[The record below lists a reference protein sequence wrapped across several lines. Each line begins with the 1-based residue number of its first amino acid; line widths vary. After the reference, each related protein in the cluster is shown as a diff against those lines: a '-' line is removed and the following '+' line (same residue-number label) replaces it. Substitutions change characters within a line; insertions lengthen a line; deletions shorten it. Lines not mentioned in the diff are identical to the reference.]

1 MKFYLAPMEG
11 ITGYIYRQ
19 AYNSCFKP
27 MDRYFTP
34 FLAPKHKSGF
44 SSKELND
51 ILPEHN
57 QGMEVIPQ
65 ILTSDPED
73 FLDTAVKLKE
83 YGYTE
88 VNLNL
93 GCPSGT
99 VAAKGKGAGFLKDTE
114 KLARFLGEVSEGME
128 RENLHFSIK
137 TRVGVESEE
146 EFQTLLGLYNQCPLT
161 ELIIHPRVLK
171 DFYKYN
177 VRMNAFKEGFEKS
190 RHSVCYNGDIFRRK
204 DYDRLVKDYIK
215 TGMSVNLDQ
224 WGTSAFGTVETVSLS
239 STVNNGVASYPITIS
254 ADNTEG
260 NLQVNSY
267 VNYKIMASQ
276 NDNCLMVPIQ
286 AVRTVGLEDGSSATV
301 VYVQADSRP
310 DNALELPYQDE
321 EIPSGFYPVQVEI
334 GIQDTYNVEIKSGV
348 NDGDTVFTQ
357 MITDQAWG

>member
-204 DYDRLVKDYIK
+204 DYDCLVKEYPD
-215 TGMSVNLDQ
+215 LDKIMMGRGIMMNPFLMEEIAD
-224 WGTSAFGTVETVSLS
+224 GTSQKVS
-239 STVNNGVASYPITIS
+239 GKMS
-254 ADNTEG
+254 AARKADRLEKFHRLLCDGYTHVMSGDRPVLFKMKELWGFLIHSCPEEEKLMKKIRKAQHLAEYEG
-260 NLQVNSY
+260 
-267 VNYKIMASQ
+267 
-276 NDNCLMVPIQ
+276 
-286 AVRTVGLEDGSSATV
+286 AVS
-301 VYVQADSRP
+301 
-310 DNALELPYQDE
+310 ELFCRMRE
-321 EIPSGFYPVQVEI
+321 HE
-334 GIQDTYNVEIKSGV
+334 
-348 NDGDTVFTQ
+348 
-357 MITDQAWG
+357 

>member
-204 DYDRLVKDYIK
+204 DYDRLVKEY
-215 TGMSVNLDQ
+215 LD
-224 WGTSAFGTVETVSLS
+224 L
-239 STVNNGVASYPITIS
+239 
-254 ADNTEG
+254 D
-260 NLQVNSY
+260 
-267 VNYKIMASQ
+267 KIMMGRGIMM
-276 NDNCLMVPIQ
+276 NPFLM
-286 AVRTVGLEDGSSATV
+286 
-301 VYVQADSRP
+301 
-310 DNALELPYQDE
+310 E
-321 EIPSGFYPVQVEI
+321 EIAEETTRKVSGKMTAARKADRLEKFHRLLCDGYTHVMSGDRPVLFKMKELWGFLIHSCPEEEKLMKKIRKAQHLAE
-334 GIQDTYNVEIKSGV
+334 YEGV
-348 NDGDTVFTQ
+348 VSELFCR
-357 MITDQAWG
+357 MREHE

>member
-114 KLARFLGEVSEGME
+114 SLPGSWE
-128 RENLHFSIK
+128 RS
-137 TRVGVESEE
+137 
-146 EFQTLLGLYNQCPLT
+146 
-161 ELIIHPRVLK
+161 
-171 DFYKYN
+171 
-177 VRMNAFKEGFEKS
+177 VREW
-190 RHSVCYNGDIFRRK
+190 NGKIF
-204 DYDRLVKDYIK
+204 I
-215 TGMSVNLDQ
+215 
-224 WGTSAFGTVETVSLS
+224 F
-239 STVNNGVASYPITIS
+239 P
-254 ADNTEG
+254 
-260 NLQVNSY
+260 
-267 VNYKIMASQ
+267 
-276 NDNCLMVPIQ
+276 
-286 AVRTVGLEDGSSATV
+286 
-301 VYVQADSRP
+301 SRP
-310 DNALELPYQDE
+310 AW
-321 EIPSGFYPVQVEI
+321 VWKVK
-334 GIQDTYNVEIKSGV
+334 KS
-348 NDGDTVFTQ
+348 FRLF
-357 MITDQAWG
+357 

>member
-190 RHSVCYNGDIFRRK
+190 RHSVCYNGDFFRRK
-204 DYDRLVKDYIK
+204 DYDRLVKEYPD
-215 TGMSVNLDQ
+215 LD
-224 WGTSAFGTVETVSLS
+224 
-239 STVNNGVASYPITIS
+239 
-254 ADNTEG
+254 
-260 NLQVNSY
+260 
-267 VNYKIMASQ
+267 KIMMGRGIMM
-276 NDNCLMVPIQ
+276 NPFLM
-286 AVRTVGLEDGSSATV
+286 
-301 VYVQADSRP
+301 
-310 DNALELPYQDE
+310 E
-321 EIPSGFYPVQVEI
+321 EIAEGTTQKVSGKMTAARKADRLEKFHRLLCDGYAHVMSGDRPVLFKMKEL
-334 GIQDTYNVEIKSGV
+334 
-348 NDGDTVFTQ
+348 
-357 MITDQAWG
+357 WGFLIHSCPEEEKLMKKIRKAQHLEEYERVVSELFCRMREHG

>member
-190 RHSVCYNGDIFRRK
+190 RHSVCYNGDVFRRK
-204 DYDRLVKDYIK
+204 DYDRLIK
-215 TGMSVNLDQ
+215 EYPDLDKIMMGRGIMMNPFLMEEIAD
-224 WGTSAFGTVETVSLS
+224 GTSQEVSGKM
-239 STVNNGVASYPITIS
+239 TAARK
-254 ADNTEG
+254 ADRLEKFHRLLCDG
-260 NLQVNSY
+260 YAHVMSGDRPVLFKMKELWGFLIHSCPEEEKLMK
-267 VNYKIMASQ
+267 KIRKAQ
-276 NDNCLMVPIQ
+276 H
-286 AVRTVGLEDGSSATV
+286 LEEYERV
-301 VYVQADSRP
+301 VS
-310 DNALELPYQDE
+310 ELFCRMRE
-321 EIPSGFYPVQVEI
+321 HE
-334 GIQDTYNVEIKSGV
+334 
-348 NDGDTVFTQ
+348 
-357 MITDQAWG
+357 

>member
-114 KLARFLGEVSEGME
+114 KIARFLGEVSEGME

-190 RHSVCYNGDIFRRK
+190 RHSVCYNGDVFRRK
-204 DYDRLVKDYIK
+204 DYDRLVKEYPD
-215 TGMSVNLDQ
+215 LDKIMIGRGIMMNPFLMEEIAD
-224 WGTSAFGTVETVSLS
+224 GTSQEVSGKM
-239 STVNNGVASYPITIS
+239 TAARK
-254 ADNTEG
+254 ADRLEKFHRLLCDG
-260 NLQVNSY
+260 YAHVMSGDRPVLFKMKELWGFLIHSCPEEEKLMK
-267 VNYKIMASQ
+267 KIRKAQ
-276 NDNCLMVPIQ
+276 H
-286 AVRTVGLEDGSSATV
+286 LEEYERV
-301 VYVQADSRP
+301 VS
-310 DNALELPYQDE
+310 ELFCRMRE
-321 EIPSGFYPVQVEI
+321 HG
-334 GIQDTYNVEIKSGV
+334 
-348 NDGDTVFTQ
+348 
-357 MITDQAWG
+357 

>member
-1 MKFYLAPMEG
+1 MNLYLATLEG
-11 ITGYIYRQ
+11 ITGHIYRNALHQ
-19 AYNSCFKP
+19 CFDGFDK
-27 MDRYFTP
+27 YFIP
-34 FLAPKHKSGF
+34 FF
-44 SSKELND
+44 SPNQKGLFSTSEKKD
-51 ILPEHN
+51 VMPEHN

-204 DYDRLVKDYIK
+204 DYDRLVKEYPD
-215 TGMSVNLDQ
+215 LDKIMMGRGIMMTPFLMEEIAD
-224 WGTSAFGTVETVSLS
+224 GTSQKVS
-239 STVNNGVASYPITIS
+239 GKMS
-254 ADNTEG
+254 ADRKADRLEKFHRLLCDGYTHVMSGDRPVLFKMKELWGFLIHSCPEEEKLMKKIRKAQHLAEYEG
-260 NLQVNSY
+260 
-267 VNYKIMASQ
+267 
-276 NDNCLMVPIQ
+276 
-286 AVRTVGLEDGSSATV
+286 V
-301 VYVQADSRP
+301 VS
-310 DNALELPYQDE
+310 ELFCRMRE
-321 EIPSGFYPVQVEI
+321 HE
-334 GIQDTYNVEIKSGV
+334 
-348 NDGDTVFTQ
+348 
-357 MITDQAWG
+357 

>member
-204 DYDRLVKDYIK
+204 DYDRLVKEYPD
-215 TGMSVNLDQ
+215 LDKIMMGRGIMMNPFLMEEIAD
-224 WGTSAFGTVETVSLS
+224 GTSQKVSGKMSAARKADRLEKFHRLLCDGYTHVMS
-239 STVNNGVASYPITIS
+239 GDRPVLFKMKELWGFLIHSCPEEEKLMKKIRKAHHLAEYEGVVS
-254 ADNTEG
+254 
-260 NLQVNSY
+260 
-267 VNYKIMASQ
+267 
-276 NDNCLMVPIQ
+276 
-286 AVRTVGLEDGSSATV
+286 
-301 VYVQADSRP
+301 
-310 DNALELPYQDE
+310 ELFCRMRE
-321 EIPSGFYPVQVEI
+321 HE
-334 GIQDTYNVEIKSGV
+334 
-348 NDGDTVFTQ
+348 
-357 MITDQAWG
+357 

>member
-51 ILPEHN
+51 IVPEHN

-146 EFQTLLGLYNQCPLT
+146 EFQILLGLYNQCPLT

-177 VRMNAFKEGFEKS
+177 VRMDLLRFEKS

-204 DYDRLVKDYIK
+204 DYDRLVKEYPD
-215 TGMSVNLDQ
+215 LDKDNDGTRSPGRPILMEEIAD
-224 WGTSAFGTVETVSLS
+224 GTSQKVS
-239 STVNNGVASYPITIS
+239 GKMS
-254 ADNTEG
+254 ADRKADRLEKFHRLLCDGYTHVMSGDRPVLFKMKELWGFLIHSCPEEEKLMKKIRKAQHLAEYEG
-260 NLQVNSY
+260 
-267 VNYKIMASQ
+267 
-276 NDNCLMVPIQ
+276 
-286 AVRTVGLEDGSSATV
+286 V
-301 VYVQADSRP
+301 VS
-310 DNALELPYQDE
+310 ELFCRMRE
-321 EIPSGFYPVQVEI
+321 HE
-334 GIQDTYNVEIKSGV
+334 
-348 NDGDTVFTQ
+348 
-357 MITDQAWG
+357 

>member
-65 ILTSDPED
+65 ILTSDSED

-190 RHSVCYNGDIFRRK
+190 RHSVCYNGDVFRRK
-204 DYDRLVKDYIK
+204 DYDRLIK
-215 TGMSVNLDQ
+215 EYPDLD
-224 WGTSAFGTVETVSLS
+224 
-239 STVNNGVASYPITIS
+239 
-254 ADNTEG
+254 
-260 NLQVNSY
+260 
-267 VNYKIMASQ
+267 KIMMGRGIMM
-276 NDNCLMVPIQ
+276 NPFLM
-286 AVRTVGLEDGSSATV
+286 
-301 VYVQADSRP
+301 
-310 DNALELPYQDE
+310 E
-321 EIPSGFYPVQVEI
+321 EIAEETTRKVSGKMTAARKADRLEKFHRLLCDGYAHVMSGDRPVLFKMKELWGFLIHSCPEEEKLMKKIRKAQHLEE
-334 GIQDTYNVEIKSGV
+334 YEGV
-348 NDGDTVFTQ
+348 VSELFCR
-357 MITDQAWG
+357 MREHE

>member
-161 ELIIHPRVLK
+161 ELIVHPRVLK

-190 RHSVCYNGDIFRRK
+190 RHSVCYNGDVFRRK
-204 DYDRLVKDYIK
+204 DYDRLIK
-215 TGMSVNLDQ
+215 EYPDLDKIMMGRGIMMNPFLMEEIAD
-224 WGTSAFGTVETVSLS
+224 GTSQEVSGKM
-239 STVNNGVASYPITIS
+239 TAARK
-254 ADNTEG
+254 ADRLEKFHRLLCDG
-260 NLQVNSY
+260 YAHVMSGDRPVLFKMKELWGFLIRSCPEEEKLMK
-267 VNYKIMASQ
+267 KIRKAQ
-276 NDNCLMVPIQ
+276 H
-286 AVRTVGLEDGSSATV
+286 LEEYERV
-301 VYVQADSRP
+301 VS
-310 DNALELPYQDE
+310 ELFCRMRE
-321 EIPSGFYPVQVEI
+321 HG
-334 GIQDTYNVEIKSGV
+334 
-348 NDGDTVFTQ
+348 
-357 MITDQAWG
+357 

>member
-57 QGMEVIPQ
+57 QGMDVIPQ

-190 RHSVCYNGDIFRRK
+190 RHSVCYNGDVFRRK
-204 DYDRLVKDYIK
+204 DYDRLIK
-215 TGMSVNLDQ
+215 EYPDLDKIMMGRGIMMNPFLMEEIAD
-224 WGTSAFGTVETVSLS
+224 GTSQEVSGKM
-239 STVNNGVASYPITIS
+239 TAARK
-254 ADNTEG
+254 ADRLEKFHRLLCDG
-260 NLQVNSY
+260 YAHVMSGDRPVLFKMKELWGFLIHSCPEEEKLMK
-267 VNYKIMASQ
+267 KIRKAQ
-276 NDNCLMVPIQ
+276 H
-286 AVRTVGLEDGSSATV
+286 LEEYERV
-301 VYVQADSRP
+301 VS
-310 DNALELPYQDE
+310 ELFCRMRE
-321 EIPSGFYPVQVEI
+321 HG
-334 GIQDTYNVEIKSGV
+334 
-348 NDGDTVFTQ
+348 
-357 MITDQAWG
+357 

>member
-204 DYDRLVKDYIK
+204 DYDRLVKEYPD
-215 TGMSVNLDQ
+215 LD
-224 WGTSAFGTVETVSLS
+224 
-239 STVNNGVASYPITIS
+239 
-254 ADNTEG
+254 
-260 NLQVNSY
+260 
-267 VNYKIMASQ
+267 KIMMGRGIMM
-276 NDNCLMVPIQ
+276 NPFLM
-286 AVRTVGLEDGSSATV
+286 
-301 VYVQADSRP
+301 
-310 DNALELPYQDE
+310 E
-321 EIPSGFYPVQVEI
+321 EIAEGTTQKVSGKMTAARKADRLEKFHRLLCDGYAHVMSGDRPVLFKMKEL
-334 GIQDTYNVEIKSGV
+334 
-348 NDGDTVFTQ
+348 
-357 MITDQAWG
+357 WGFLIHSCPEEEKLMKKIRKAQHLEEYERVVSELFCRMREHG

>member
-204 DYDRLVKDYIK
+204 DYDRLVKEYPD
-215 TGMSVNLDQ
+215 LDKIMMGRGIMMNPFLMEEIAD
-224 WGTSAFGTVETVSLS
+224 GTSQKVS
-239 STVNNGVASYPITIS
+239 GKMS
-254 ADNTEG
+254 ADR
-260 NLQVNSY
+260 
-267 VNYKIMASQ
+267 KA
-276 NDNCLMVPIQ
+276 D
-286 AVRTVGLEDGSSATV
+286 RLEKFHRLLCDGYTHVMSG
-301 VYVQADSRP
+301 DRP
-310 DNALELPYQDE
+310 VLFKMKEL
-321 EIPSGFYPVQVEI
+321 
-334 GIQDTYNVEIKSGV
+334 
-348 NDGDTVFTQ
+348 
-357 MITDQAWG
+357 W

>member
-190 RHSVCYNGDIFRRK
+190 RHSVCYNGDVFRRK
-204 DYDRLVKDYIK
+204 DYDRLIK
-215 TGMSVNLDQ
+215 EYPDLDKIMMGRGIMMNPFLMEEIAE
-224 WGTSAFGTVETVSLS
+224 GTSRKVSGKM
-239 STVNNGVASYPITIS
+239 TAARK
-254 ADNTEG
+254 ADRLEKFHRLLCDG
-260 NLQVNSY
+260 YAHVMSGDRPVLFKMKELWGFLIHSCPEEEKLMK
-267 VNYKIMASQ
+267 KIRKAQ
-276 NDNCLMVPIQ
+276 H
-286 AVRTVGLEDGSSATV
+286 LEEYERV
-301 VYVQADSRP
+301 VS
-310 DNALELPYQDE
+310 ELFCRMRE
-321 EIPSGFYPVQVEI
+321 HG
-334 GIQDTYNVEIKSGV
+334 
-348 NDGDTVFTQ
+348 
-357 MITDQAWG
+357 

>member
-190 RHSVCYNGDIFRRK
+190 RHSVCYNGDVFRRK
-204 DYDRLVKDYIK
+204 DYDRLIK
-215 TGMSVNLDQ
+215 EYPDLDKIMMGRGIMMNPFLMEEIAD
-224 WGTSAFGTVETVSLS
+224 GTSRKVSGKM
-239 STVNNGVASYPITIS
+239 TAARK
-254 ADNTEG
+254 ADRLEKFHRLLCDG
-260 NLQVNSY
+260 YAHVMSGDRPVLFKMKELWGFLIHSCPEEEKLMK
-267 VNYKIMASQ
+267 KIRKAQ
-276 NDNCLMVPIQ
+276 H
-286 AVRTVGLEDGSSATV
+286 LEEYERV
-301 VYVQADSRP
+301 VS
-310 DNALELPYQDE
+310 ELFCRMRE
-321 EIPSGFYPVQVEI
+321 HG
-334 GIQDTYNVEIKSGV
+334 
-348 NDGDTVFTQ
+348 
-357 MITDQAWG
+357 

>member
-190 RHSVCYNGDIFRRK
+190 RHSVCYNGDVFRRK
-204 DYDRLVKDYIK
+204 DYDRLIK
-215 TGMSVNLDQ
+215 EYPDLDKIMMGRGIMMNPFLMEEIAE
-224 WGTSAFGTVETVSLS
+224 GTSQEVSGKM
-239 STVNNGVASYPITIS
+239 TAARK
-254 ADNTEG
+254 ADRLEKFHRLLCDG
-260 NLQVNSY
+260 YAHVMSGDRPVLFKMKELWGFLIHSCPEEEKLMK
-267 VNYKIMASQ
+267 KIRKAQ
-276 NDNCLMVPIQ
+276 H
-286 AVRTVGLEDGSSATV
+286 LEEYERV
-301 VYVQADSRP
+301 VS
-310 DNALELPYQDE
+310 ELFCRMRE
-321 EIPSGFYPVQVEI
+321 HG
-334 GIQDTYNVEIKSGV
+334 
-348 NDGDTVFTQ
+348 
-357 MITDQAWG
+357 

>member
-161 ELIIHPRVLK
+161 ELIIHPRVLT

-190 RHSVCYNGDIFRRK
+190 RHSVCYNGDVFRRK
-204 DYDRLVKDYIK
+204 DYDRLIK
-215 TGMSVNLDQ
+215 EYLDLDKIMMGRGIMMNPFLMEEIAD
-224 WGTSAFGTVETVSLS
+224 GTSQKVS
-239 STVNNGVASYPITIS
+239 GKMS
-254 ADNTEG
+254 AARKADRLEKFHRLLCDGYTHVMSGDRPVLFKMKELWG
-260 NLQVNSY
+260 FLIHSCPEEEKLMK
-267 VNYKIMASQ
+267 KIRKAQ
-276 NDNCLMVPIQ
+276 
-286 AVRTVGLEDGSSATV
+286 RLEEYERV
-301 VYVQADSRP
+301 VS
-310 DNALELPYQDE
+310 ELFCRMRE
-321 EIPSGFYPVQVEI
+321 HG
-334 GIQDTYNVEIKSGV
+334 
-348 NDGDTVFTQ
+348 
-357 MITDQAWG
+357 

>member
-190 RHSVCYNGDIFRRK
+190 RHSVCYNGDVFRRK
-204 DYDRLVKDYIK
+204 DYDRLIK
-215 TGMSVNLDQ
+215 EYPDLDKIMMGRGIMMNPFLMEEIAD
-224 WGTSAFGTVETVSLS
+224 GTSQKVS
-239 STVNNGVASYPITIS
+239 GKMS
-254 ADNTEG
+254 AARKADRLEKFHRLLCDG
-260 NLQVNSY
+260 YAHVMSGDRPVLFKMKELWGFLIHSCPEEEKLMK
-267 VNYKIMASQ
+267 KIRKAQ
-276 NDNCLMVPIQ
+276 
-286 AVRTVGLEDGSSATV
+286 RLEEYERV
-301 VYVQADSRP
+301 VS
-310 DNALELPYQDE
+310 ELFCRMRE
-321 EIPSGFYPVQVEI
+321 HE
-334 GIQDTYNVEIKSGV
+334 
-348 NDGDTVFTQ
+348 
-357 MITDQAWG
+357 

>member
-190 RHSVCYNGDIFRRK
+190 RHSVCYNGDVFRRK
-204 DYDRLVKDYIK
+204 DYDRLIK
-215 TGMSVNLDQ
+215 EYPDLDKIMMGRGIMMNPFLMEEIAD
-224 WGTSAFGTVETVSLS
+224 GTSQEVSGKM
-239 STVNNGVASYPITIS
+239 TAARK
-254 ADNTEG
+254 ADRLEKFHCLLCDG
-260 NLQVNSY
+260 YAHVMSGDRPVLFKMKELWGFLIHSCPEEEKLMK
-267 VNYKIMASQ
+267 KIRKAQ
-276 NDNCLMVPIQ
+276 H
-286 AVRTVGLEDGSSATV
+286 LEEYERV
-301 VYVQADSRP
+301 VS
-310 DNALELPYQDE
+310 ELFCRMRE
-321 EIPSGFYPVQVEI
+321 HG
-334 GIQDTYNVEIKSGV
+334 
-348 NDGDTVFTQ
+348 
-357 MITDQAWG
+357 

>member
-34 FLAPKHKSGF
+34 FLVPKHKSGF

-161 ELIIHPRVLK
+161 ELIIHPRVLT

-190 RHSVCYNGDIFRRK
+190 RHSVCYNGDVFRRK
-204 DYDRLVKDYIK
+204 DYDRLIK
-215 TGMSVNLDQ
+215 EYLDLDKIMMGRGIMMNPFLMEEIAD
-224 WGTSAFGTVETVSLS
+224 GTSQKVSGKM
-239 STVNNGVASYPITIS
+239 TAARK
-254 ADNTEG
+254 ADRLEKFHRLLCDG
-260 NLQVNSY
+260 YAHVMSGDRPVLFKMKELWGFLIHSCPEEEKLMK
-267 VNYKIMASQ
+267 KIRKAQ
-276 NDNCLMVPIQ
+276 
-286 AVRTVGLEDGSSATV
+286 RLEEYERV
-301 VYVQADSRP
+301 VS
-310 DNALELPYQDE
+310 ELFCRMRE
-321 EIPSGFYPVQVEI
+321 HG
-334 GIQDTYNVEIKSGV
+334 
-348 NDGDTVFTQ
+348 
-357 MITDQAWG
+357 

>member
-161 ELIIHPRVLK
+161 ELIIHPR
-171 DFYKYN
+171 D
-177 VRMNAFKEGFEKS
+177 
-190 RHSVCYNGDIFRRK
+190 
-204 DYDRLVKDYIK
+204 
-215 TGMSVNLDQ
+215 
-224 WGTSAFGTVETVSLS
+224 
-239 STVNNGVASYPITIS
+239 
-254 ADNTEG
+254 
-260 NLQVNSY
+260 
-267 VNYKIMASQ
+267 
-276 NDNCLMVPIQ
+276 
-286 AVRTVGLEDGSSATV
+286 
-301 VYVQADSRP
+301 
-310 DNALELPYQDE
+310 
-321 EIPSGFYPVQVEI
+321 
-334 GIQDTYNVEIKSGV
+334 
-348 NDGDTVFTQ
+348 
-357 MITDQAWG
+357 

>member
-204 DYDRLVKDYIK
+204 DYDRLVKEYPD
-215 TGMSVNLDQ
+215 LDKIMMGRGIMMNPFLMEEIAD
-224 WGTSAFGTVETVSLS
+224 GTSQKVSGKMSARLEKFHRLLCDGYTHVMS
-239 STVNNGVASYPITIS
+239 GDRPVLFKMKELWGFLIHSCPEEEKLMKKIRKAQHLAEYEGVVS
-254 ADNTEG
+254 
-260 NLQVNSY
+260 
-267 VNYKIMASQ
+267 
-276 NDNCLMVPIQ
+276 
-286 AVRTVGLEDGSSATV
+286 
-301 VYVQADSRP
+301 
-310 DNALELPYQDE
+310 ELFCRMRE
-321 EIPSGFYPVQVEI
+321 HE
-334 GIQDTYNVEIKSGV
+334 
-348 NDGDTVFTQ
+348 
-357 MITDQAWG
+357 

>member
-204 DYDRLVKDYIK
+204 DYDRLVKEYPD
-215 TGMSVNLDQ
+215 LDKIMMDPFLMEEIAD
-224 WGTSAFGTVETVSLS
+224 GTSQKVSGKMSAARKADRLEKFHRLLCDGYTHVMS
-239 STVNNGVASYPITIS
+239 GDRPVLFKMKELWGFLIHSCPEEEKLMKKIRKAQHLAEYEGVVS
-254 ADNTEG
+254 
-260 NLQVNSY
+260 
-267 VNYKIMASQ
+267 
-276 NDNCLMVPIQ
+276 
-286 AVRTVGLEDGSSATV
+286 
-301 VYVQADSRP
+301 
-310 DNALELPYQDE
+310 ELFCRMRE
-321 EIPSGFYPVQVEI
+321 HE
-334 GIQDTYNVEIKSGV
+334 
-348 NDGDTVFTQ
+348 
-357 MITDQAWG
+357 

>member
-204 DYDRLVKDYIK
+204 DYDRLVKEYPGIMMNPFLMEEIAD
-215 TGMSVNLDQ
+215 
-224 WGTSAFGTVETVSLS
+224 GTSQKVS
-239 STVNNGVASYPITIS
+239 GKMS
-254 ADNTEG
+254 ADRKADRLEKFHRLLCDGYTHVMSGDRPVLFKMKELWGFLIHSCPEEEKLMKKIRKAQHLAEYEG
-260 NLQVNSY
+260 
-267 VNYKIMASQ
+267 
-276 NDNCLMVPIQ
+276 
-286 AVRTVGLEDGSSATV
+286 V
-301 VYVQADSRP
+301 VS
-310 DNALELPYQDE
+310 ELFCRMRE
-321 EIPSGFYPVQVEI
+321 HE
-334 GIQDTYNVEIKSGV
+334 
-348 NDGDTVFTQ
+348 
-357 MITDQAWG
+357 

>member
-1 MKFYLAPMEG
+1 MRFYLAPMEG

-57 QGMEVIPQ
+57 QGMDVIPQ
-65 ILTSDPED
+65 ILTSSSED
-73 FLDTAVKLKE
+73 FLDTAIRLKE
-83 YGYTE
+83 YGYKE

-137 TRVGVESEE
+137 TRLGVESEE
-146 EFQTLLGLYNQCPLT
+146 EFGVLLELYNQYPLT

-177 VRMNAFKEGFEKS
+177 VRIHAFKEGFEKS
-190 RHSVCYNGDIFRRK
+190 RHSVCYNGDIFRKK
-204 DYDRLVKDYIK
+204 DYDRLK
-215 TGMSVNLDQ
+215 Q
-224 WGTSAFGTVETVSLS
+224 E
-239 STVNNGVASYPITIS
+239 YPDLEKVMMGRGIMMNPFLTEEI
-254 ADNTEG
+254 AD
-260 NLQVNSY
+260 
-267 VNYKIMASQ
+267 
-276 NDNCLMVPIQ
+276 
-286 AVRTVGLEDGSSATV
+286 
-301 VYVQADSRP
+301 
-310 DNALELPYQDE
+310 ELPEKKVEKMSGAQKAERLEKFHRLLCDGYTHVMSGDRPVLFKMKELWGFLILSCPE
-321 EIPSGFYPVQVEI
+321 EEKFMKKIRKAQRLTEYEAVVSELFRHMRSV
-334 GIQDTYNVEIKSGV
+334 
-348 NDGDTVFTQ
+348 
-357 MITDQAWG
+357 

>member
-190 RHSVCYNGDIFRRK
+190 RHSVCYNGDVFRRK
-204 DYDRLVKDYIK
+204 DYDRLIK
-215 TGMSVNLDQ
+215 EYPDLDKIMMGRGIMMNPFLMEEIAD
-224 WGTSAFGTVETVSLS
+224 GTSQEVSGKM
-239 STVNNGVASYPITIS
+239 TAARK
-254 ADNTEG
+254 ADRLEKFHRLLCDG
-260 NLQVNSY
+260 YAHVMSGDRPVLFKMKELWGFLIHSCPEEEKLMK
-267 VNYKIMASQ
+267 KIRKAQ
-276 NDNCLMVPIQ
+276 
-286 AVRTVGLEDGSSATV
+286 RLEEYERV
-301 VYVQADSRP
+301 VS
-310 DNALELPYQDE
+310 ELFCRMRE
-321 EIPSGFYPVQVEI
+321 HG
-334 GIQDTYNVEIKSGV
+334 
-348 NDGDTVFTQ
+348 
-357 MITDQAWG
+357 

>member
-190 RHSVCYNGDIFRRK
+190 RHSVCYNGDVFRRK
-204 DYDRLVKDYIK
+204 DYDRLIK
-215 TGMSVNLDQ
+215 EYPDLD
-224 WGTSAFGTVETVSLS
+224 
-239 STVNNGVASYPITIS
+239 
-254 ADNTEG
+254 
-260 NLQVNSY
+260 
-267 VNYKIMASQ
+267 KIMMGRGIMM
-276 NDNCLMVPIQ
+276 NPFLM
-286 AVRTVGLEDGSSATV
+286 
-301 VYVQADSRP
+301 
-310 DNALELPYQDE
+310 E
-321 EIPSGFYPVQVEI
+321 EIAEETTRKVSGKMTAARKADRLEKFHRLLCDGYAHVMSGDRPVLFKMKEL
-334 GIQDTYNVEIKSGV
+334 
-348 NDGDTVFTQ
+348 
-357 MITDQAWG
+357 WGFLIHSCPEEEKLMKKIRKAQHLEEYERVVSELFCRMREHG

>member
-128 RENLHFSIK
+128 RANLHFSIK

-190 RHSVCYNGDIFRRK
+190 RHSVCYNGDVFRRK
-204 DYDRLVKDYIK
+204 DYDRLIK
-215 TGMSVNLDQ
+215 EYPDLDKIMMGRGIMMNPFLMEEIAD
-224 WGTSAFGTVETVSLS
+224 GTSQEVSGKM
-239 STVNNGVASYPITIS
+239 TAARK
-254 ADNTEG
+254 ADRLEKFHRLLCDG
-260 NLQVNSY
+260 YAHVMSGDRPVLFKMKELWGFLIHSCPEEEKLMK
-267 VNYKIMASQ
+267 KIRKAQ
-276 NDNCLMVPIQ
+276 H
-286 AVRTVGLEDGSSATV
+286 LEEYERV
-301 VYVQADSRP
+301 VS
-310 DNALELPYQDE
+310 ELFCRMRE
-321 EIPSGFYPVQVEI
+321 HG
-334 GIQDTYNVEIKSGV
+334 
-348 NDGDTVFTQ
+348 
-357 MITDQAWG
+357 